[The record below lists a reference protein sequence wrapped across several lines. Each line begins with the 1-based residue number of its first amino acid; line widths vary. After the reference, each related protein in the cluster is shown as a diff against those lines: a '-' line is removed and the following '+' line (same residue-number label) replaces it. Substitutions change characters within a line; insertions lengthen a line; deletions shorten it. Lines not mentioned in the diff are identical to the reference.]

1 MHPACRLTVVSQTTG
16 VTTTGAATTGLQAT
30 VLPTRVLVLGMAHED
45 GTVLAEEVL
54 PVAEA
59 CGQTPDQVRSCLRR
73 LVGEGLFTREG
84 SGKGARYLATER
96 GLGALGTSMER
107 HRLAYVQ
114 DHAGRGWDRRWHLV
128 AFAIPESR
136 RAARDALRD
145 RLQVLG
151 GAAVTNGLYVSPH
164 RWEKDVAG
172 EAERLGIAE
181 HVTQASTDDLDIGGV
196 HDPRDLARLLWPI
209 DDIAARYQRF
219 VDAYEAVPHAL
230 EAMRSRH
237 ERLAD
242 AVFLPG
248 ALAVTVEFQ
257 AVFTDDP
264 LLPPELLP
272 RPWPGR
278 AARELLVRSR
288 RMALLLRE
296 LHNRPALFR
305 SFDDLIESI
314 P

>member
-1 MHPACRLTVVSQTTG
+1 MTVVARTT
-16 VTTTGAATTGLQAT
+16 VPSTT
-30 VLPTRVLVLGMAHED
+30 VVPTRVLVLGMAHED
-45 GTVLAEEVL
+45 GTVVAEEVL

-59 CGQTPDQVRSCLRR
+59 CGQTADQVRSCLRR
-73 LVGEGLFTREG
+73 LVQEGLFRREG
-84 SGKGARYLATER
+84 SGRAARYLATE
-96 GLGALGTSMER
+96 LGMSALGSSLER

-114 DHAGRGWDRRWHLV
+114 DHAGRGWDRKWRLV
-128 AFAIPESR
+128 SFAVPESR
-136 RAARDALRD
+136 RSARDAFRD
-145 RLQVLG
+145 RLLALG
-151 GAAVTNGLYVSPH
+151 GAAIANGLYVSPH

-172 EAERLGIAE
+172 EAERLGVDDA
-181 HVTQASTDDLDIGGV
+181 VAQASTDDLNIGGIT
-196 HDPRDLARLLWPI
+196 DPRELVKRLWPI
-209 DDIAARYQRF
+209 DEIADRYEKF
-219 VDAYEAVPHAL
+219 VATYRGVPDAL
-230 EAMRSRH
+230 EAMRKRR

-248 ALAVTVEFQ
+248 ALSVTVEFSEIF
-257 AVFTDDP
+257 ADDP

-288 RMALLLRE
+288 RLALLLRE
-296 LHNRPALFR
+296 QHNRPALFR

>member
-1 MHPACRLTVVSQTTG
+1 VTVVARTT
-16 VTTTGAATTGLQAT
+16 VPATT
-30 VLPTRVLVLGMAHED
+30 VVPTRVLVLGMAHED
-45 GTVLAEEVL
+45 GTILADELL

-73 LVGEGLFTREG
+73 LVQEGLFRREG
-84 SGKGARYLATER
+84 SGRSAQYLATEQ
-96 GLGALGTSMER
+96 GMKALGSNMER

-114 DHAGRGWDRRWHLV
+114 DHAGRGWDRKWRLV
-128 AFAIPESR
+128 SFAIPEAR
-136 RAARDALRD
+136 RSARDAFRD
-145 RLQVLG
+145 RLLALG
-151 GAAVTNGLYVSPH
+151 GAAIANGLYVSPH
-164 RWEKDVAG
+164 RWDKDVAG
-172 EAERLGIAE
+172 EAERLGVDDA
-181 HVTQASTDDLDIGGV
+181 VTQASTDDLNIGGV
-196 HDPRDLARLLWPI
+196 TDPRELVKRLWPI
-209 DDIAARYQRF
+209 DEIAARYEQF
-219 VDAYEAVPHAL
+219 VASYQGVPDAL
-230 EAMRSRH
+230 EAMRKRR

-248 ALAVTVEFQ
+248 ALSVTVEFSEI
-257 AVFTDDP
+257 FSDDP

-288 RMALLLRE
+288 RLALLLRE
-296 LHNRPALFR
+296 QHNRPALFR

>member
-1 MHPACRLTVVSQTTG
+1 MVETTVDI
-16 VTTTGAATTGLQAT
+16 
-30 VLPTRVLVLGMAHED
+30 PTRVLVLGMAHEN
-45 GTVLAEEVL
+45 GTILSEEVF

-59 CGQTPDQVRSCLRR
+59 CRQTPEQVRSCLRR
-73 LVGEGLFTREG
+73 LVREGLFIREG
-84 SGKGARYLATER
+84 RGRTAQYRATEQ
-96 GLGALGTSMER
+96 GLHALGANIER

-114 DHAGRGWDRRWHLV
+114 DHAGRGWDRKWRLV
-128 AFAIPESR
+128 SFAIPEAR
-136 RAARDALRD
+136 RSGRDAFRD
-145 RLQVLG
+145 RLLALG
-151 GAAVTNGLYVSPH
+151 GAAIANGLYVSPH

-172 EAERLGIAE
+172 EAERLDVGGA
-181 HVTQASTDDLDIGGV
+181 VTQASTDDLSVGGV
-196 HDPRDLARLLWPI
+196 SDPRELARRLWPI
-209 DDIAARYQRF
+209 DELATRYERF
-219 VDAYEAVPHAL
+219 VDTYKGVPDAL
-230 EAMRSRH
+230 DAMRQRH

-248 ALAVTVEFQ
+248 ALSVTVEFSEIF
-257 AVFTDDP
+257 ADDP

-288 RMALLLRE
+288 RLALLLRE
-296 LHNRPALFR
+296 QHNRPALFR